1 MANVTD
7 PLIRAV
13 MGTDPQNLMEYITR
27 QKIYDSR
34 FWKEECFGLTAADVL
49 EKTATTL
56 SCIGGTYGGNHRP
69 SKFLCLILKLLQL
82 QPDLDLVLEF
92 INQDH
97 FKYVRALGAFYLR
110 LTARPVDIH
119 EALEPLYSDYS
130 KLRFRGVTE
139 WKLMHMDEFV
149 DELFTQPFACS
160 IAMPRLPHRET
171 LRAEGYLE
179 EGQRNTALKEI
190 LEEAGGIEEY
200 LKYKVKIEKSAG
212 AITVWERFHG
222 KSKEQKTE
230 KKPEAHI
237 EDAVEQGEIVV
248 IQADRP
254 STAER
259 PEDDS
264 GFPSS
269 KRKSNNRDEST
280 KKKKKPKYGSLFK
293 KEKSKDIKKRAE
305 SSEQASQKVDEG
317 SEEYWNNER
326 AKLGLKPLNKK

>member
-7 PLIRAV
+7 PTIRAV
-13 MGTDPQNLMEYITR
+13 QGTDPQNLMEYITR
-27 QKIYDSR
+27 QKVYDSR
-34 FWKEECFGLTAADVL
+34 FWKEECFGMTAADVL
-49 EKTATTL
+49 EKAAKNL

-82 QPDLDLVLEF
+82 QPDLDLVMEF
-92 INQDH
+92 IKQDH

-139 WKLMHMDEFV
+139 WKLIHMDEFV
-149 DELFTQPFACS
+149 DELFTQAFACS
-160 IAMPRLPHRET
+160 IAMPRLPRRET
-171 LRAEGYLE
+171 LQAEGYLQ
-179 EGQRNTALKEI
+179 EGQRKTALKEI

-200 LKYKVKIEKSAG
+200 LKYKVNIEKSAG
-212 AITVWERFHG
+212 AIAVWERFHG

-230 KKPEAHI
+230 KKREAHI

-248 IQADRP
+248 IQEDRP

-264 GFPSS
+264 AFPSS

-293 KEKSKDIKKRAE
+293 KEKSKDKKKRAE
-305 SSEQASQKVDEG
+305 SSEQSSQKVDEG